1 VPKLVD
7 RYTDFAIVPC
17 IGARAADGDVY
28 MQLFRFADSSAATY
42 QKETAI
48 ATAAAV
54 ANAGSSSSSSNSS
67 SGGGGIVFTMLGE
80 GDDSSLFRASP
91 ANVSVIY
98 QTSKV
103 FNQNIANLL
112 GSRYVSQAR

>member
-1 VPKLVD
+1 
-7 RYTDFAIVPC
+7 
-17 IGARAADGDVY
+17 

-54 ANAGSSSSSSNSS
+54 ANAGSSSSSNSS
-67 SGGGGIVFTMLGE
+67 SGGGSSSIVFTMLGE